1 MRTTVDIPQ
10 ELVEK
15 AIELTDAKT
24 KTDVIRLAIQELIR
38 RESMKKLLAYRG
50 KVDLDINLDE
60 LRERG

>member
-1 MRTTVDIPQ
+1 MRSLIFHLKALSKQASLIAHPHQKKVVS
-10 ELVEK
+10 ELNEC
-15 AIELTDAKT
+15 L
-24 KTDVIRLAIQELIR
+24 R